1 MLLSSPPLLAFCD
14 LSFERNDRLLF
25 EQVDGA
31 IHGGDILQ
39 VVGANGVG
47 KTTLLRI
54 LATLLTPTQGELR
67 WRGGLLPGARA
78 RYLAELAFLGHG
90 PGLKSGL
97 SPRENLRWLA
107 GLFAQR
113 AGIEDAL
120 AAVGL
125 AEWLDTPCAQLS
137 AGMQRRVALARL
149 ALTRA
154 RLWILD
160 EPLTAIDCDGVTLV
174 EQLFSNHLQSGGAII
189 FSSHQAVDL
198 PGVKYLALAGS

>member
-1 MLLSSPPLLAFCD
+1 MLPSSPPLLAFCD
-14 LSFERNDRLLF
+14 LSFERNGRLLF
-25 EQVDGA
+25 ERVNGA
-31 IHGGDILQ
+31 VHGGDILQ
-39 VVGANGVG
+39 IVGANGAG

-67 WRGGLLPGARA
+67 WCGGLLPGARA
-78 RYLAELAFLGHG
+78 HYLAELAFLGHG
-90 PGLKSGL
+90 PGLKSAL

-113 AGIEDAL
+113 AGIEEAL

-149 ALTRA
+149 ALARA

-160 EPLTAIDCDGVTLV
+160 EPLTAIDRDGVALV

-198 PGVKYLALAGS
+198 PGVKYLGLTGS

>member
-1 MLLSSPPLLAFCD
+1 MLPSSPPLLAFCD

-25 EQVDGA
+25 ERVEGA
-31 IHGGDILQ
+31 VHGGDILQ
-39 VVGANGVG
+39 VVGANGAG

-67 WRGGLLPGARA
+67 WCGGLLPRARA
-78 RYLAELAFLGHG
+78 SYLAELAFLGHV
-90 PGLKSGL
+90 PGLKPGL

-113 AGIEDAL
+113 DAIEEAL

-125 AEWLDTPCAQLS
+125 AKWFDTPCAQLS

-160 EPLTAIDCDGVTLV
+160 EPLTAIDHAGVAVV
-174 EQLFSNHLQSGGAII
+174 EQLFRSHLQSGGAII

-198 PGVKYLALAGS
+198 PGVKYLALTES